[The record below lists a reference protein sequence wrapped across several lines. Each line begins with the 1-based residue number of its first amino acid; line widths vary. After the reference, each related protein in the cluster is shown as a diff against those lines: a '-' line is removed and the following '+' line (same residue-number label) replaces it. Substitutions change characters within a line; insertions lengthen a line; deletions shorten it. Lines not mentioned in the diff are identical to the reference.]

1 MEVSV
6 PKART
11 TESPASQVR
20 AYFGEATPESR
31 RVLKSIRK
39 AILDVAPGAEEAFS
53 YGIPGFRLQGRPL
66 VWYAAFKAHA
76 SLYPM
81 TAAIRKTYA
90 EDLKGLKGS
99 TGTVQFPLGA
109 PLPIGLVKKLVKARV
124 AEARAAALRGRQA
137 RGKR

>member
-1 MEVSV
+1 
-6 PKART
+6 
-11 TESPASQVR
+11 
-20 AYFGEATPESR
+20 
-31 RVLKSIRK
+31 
-39 AILDVAPGAEEAFS
+39 
-53 YGIPGFRLQGRPL
+53 
-66 VWYAAFKAHA
+66 
-76 SLYPM
+76 M

-90 EDLKGLKGS
+90 ADLKGLKAS